1 MTHWTLILIAAGA
14 NILLNLSLRQTGRSI
29 NTESLGSIVTGLI
42 ISPWAWVSCL
52 FAGVLLTAFVAA
64 IRVYSLSLTYA
75 AVTAI
80 AMVGLTAVSV
90 ALQIET
96 ISATRAIGL
105 ALIVT
110 GILVS
115 AMA

>member
-14 NILLNLSLRQTGRSI
+14 NILLNLCLRQTGRSI
-29 NTESLGSIVTGLI
+29 NTESLVSIVTGLI
-42 ISPWAWVSCL
+42 LSPWAWASFLC
-52 FAGVLLTAFVAA
+52 AGVLLTAFVAA
-64 IRVYSLSLTYA
+64 IRVHSLSLTYA

-96 ISATRAIGL
+96 LTAARALGL
-105 ALIVT
+105 ALIIS

-115 AMA
+115 AFA